1 MAKSK
6 KNKRTKK
13 TAVKTAP
20 KVVQQA
26 PDWLY
31 NTSLHSLILVVLSIG
46 IYANTF
52 SHGFAQDD
60 AIVIYDNMF
69 TVEGIEGIP
78 GILKNDTFFGFF
90 KEEGKAQLVSG
101 GRYRPLTL
109 VLFALEVELFG
120 ISASIGHI
128 INALFYGLTGLFL
141 YLLLIQLFYPDGA
154 DKKNGYFIAF
164 VAALLFVSHPIHTEA
179 VANIKGRDEIIT
191 LLGSLMA
198 LYYSF
203 RAYRTDKV
211 ALHLLVFG
219 LFFLALMAKENAIT
233 FLAIVPLSY
242 FFFTKVD
249 ANKIAL
255 FTLPFLAGAIVFLL
269 IRSQVIPGGFQEPS
283 MELMNNPFLKIEG
296 GQYVSL
302 PFMERMAIIVFTM
315 GKYLQLLVFPVI
327 LTHDYYPRQVGLM
340 SWMDWEV
347 LLSLLVYLG
356 LVAYALIRLPKKDP
370 ISYCILFFLAT
381 FSIVSNV
388 FFPVGTNMS
397 ERFMF
402 MPSVGFCLA
411 IAVLLSR
418 FIGLDVKKNLNLGL
432 IGALLIVL
440 LFSIRTIIRNPAWEN
455 NFTLFTTDIYNS
467 PNSAKLRNAVGGEL
481 ITQAVENKAYTE
493 QQRTDMWTEAVGHL
507 QEAIKIHPNYKN
519 SYLLLGN
526 AYNYLKEYDKS
537 IANYQKALK
546 IDSEY
551 QEANT
556 NLIITYRDAGRY
568 YGEQLG
574 DLNKSLQYLE
584 LAYAANQRDYETL
597 RLLGVANGIRGD
609 NAKAIDFFT
618 RALELNQQDASAYL
632 NLSTAYFRSGD
643 TEQGQ
648 FYQQKALEIDPE
660 VLNNRQ

>member
-1 MAKSK
+1 MAKAK
-6 KNKRTKK
+6 KNKRAKK
-13 TAVKTAP
+13 IGAKTTP
-20 KVVQQA
+20 KDLQQS
-26 PDWLY
+26 PNWLS
-31 NTSLHSLILVVLSIG
+31 NSSLHSLILLVVGVG

-69 TVEGIEGIP
+69 TVEGLEGIP

-109 VLFALEVELFG
+109 ILFALEVELFG

-128 INALFYGLTGLFL
+128 FNALFYALTGFFL
-141 YLLLIQLFYPDGA
+141 YLLLIQLFYPKGPN
-154 DKKNGYFIAF
+154 KNSGYFIAL
-164 VAALLFVSHPIHTEA
+164 VAALLFLSHPIHTEA

-203 RAYRTDKV
+203 RAYRSGKV
-211 ALHLLVFG
+211 ALHALVFI

-233 FLAIVPLSY
+233 FLAIVPLSF

-255 FTLPFLAGAIVFLL
+255 YTLPFFAGAIVFLL

-283 MELMNNPFLKIEG
+283 MELMNNPFLKIEAG
-296 GQYVSL
+296 RYVALS
-302 PFMERMAIIVFTM
+302 FMERLAIIVFTM
-315 GKYLQLLVFPVI
+315 GKYLQLLFFPVV
-327 LTHDYYPRQVGLM
+327 LTHDYYPRQIGLM
-340 SWMDWEV
+340 AWTDWEV
-347 LLSLLVYLG
+347 LLSLLLYVA
-356 LVAYALIRLPKKDP
+356 LVAYALIRLPKRDP

-381 FSIVSNV
+381 FSIVSNIL
-388 FFPVGTNMS
+388 FPVGTNMS

-411 IAVLLSR
+411 IAIVLAR
-418 FIGLDVKKNLNLGL
+418 FVELDLKKNLSLGL
-432 IGALLIVL
+432 IGALLIIGV
-440 LFSIRTIIRNPAWEN
+440 FSIRTIVRNSAWKN

-481 ITQAVENKAYTE
+481 ITQAVEDKTYSD

-537 IANYQKALK
+537 IANYQKALQL
-546 IDSEY
+546 DADY
-551 QEANT
+551 NEANT

-574 DLNKSLQYLE
+574 DLDRSLQYLE
-584 LAYAANQRDYETL
+584 LAYAANQKDYETL

-618 RALELNQQDASAYL
+618 RALDLNQQDASAYL
-632 NLSTAYFRSGD
+632 NLSTAYFRSGNA
-643 TEQGQ
+643 EQGQ